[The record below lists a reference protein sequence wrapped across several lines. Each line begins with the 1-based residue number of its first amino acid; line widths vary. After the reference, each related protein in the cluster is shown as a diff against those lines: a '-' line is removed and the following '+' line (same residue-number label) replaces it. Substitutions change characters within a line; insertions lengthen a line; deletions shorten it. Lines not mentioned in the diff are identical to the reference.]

1 MVGSIL
7 KKDLPLIGKE
17 ITDWTQFIRR
27 GYALSFLLYS
37 FHDTGVFNYLKEGKK
52 KSAKEI
58 AKKLKLDEKILSGGL
73 NFFAS
78 ADNSIIKDASGKFKL
93 SKVGKKR
100 IFANQTLAMSLGA
113 VGAYNVIL
121 TQYAA
126 AMQRKKFYGKDFVRD
141 GRLVAKSSVLT
152 GQANYPWVIDKLK
165 KLKVKTVV
173 DLGCGSGDIIIH
185 FCKRHRDLRGVGLDI
200 SKGAILEAKKNV
212 NKAKLDKRIDLIKG
226 DMVNPKTYSRKLK
239 HKGNQLAFNAIMAL
253 HEFLRDGENAV
264 VNIFKKMKKEFP
276 GSYFILG
283 EFNKATDKE
292 FAKIPLSKRMHML
305 FYQEIIHNLTNQAL
319 ADKKTWK
326 RMFKKANVKLI
337 EIKENFPFRLV
348 EYVIQF

>member
-1 MVGSIL
+1 MAGSIL
-7 KKDLPLIGKE
+7 KKDLPFIGKE

-27 GYALSFLLYS
+27 GYALAFLLYS
-37 FHDTGVFNYLKEGKK
+37 FHDTGVFEYLRDGKK
-52 KSAKEI
+52 RSIKEI
-58 AKKLKLDEKILSGGL
+58 AKKLKLDEKILSGGM
-73 NFFAS
+73 NFFAN
-78 ADNSIIKDASGKFKL
+78 ADNSIVKDKSGKFKI

-113 VGAYNVIL
+113 VGAYNIIL

-126 AMQRKKFYGKDFVRD
+126 AMQKKKIYGKDFVRD
-141 GRLVAKSSVLT
+141 GRLVATSSVLT
-152 GQANYPWVIDKLK
+152 GQANYPWVIEKLK

-185 FCKRHRDLRGVGLDI
+185 FCKRHKELRGVGLDI
-200 SKGAILEAKKNV
+200 NRGAILEAKRNV
-212 NKAKLDKRIDLIKG
+212 KKAKLINRIDLIQG
-226 DMVNPKTYSRKLK
+226 DMINPRTYSKKIK
-239 HKGNQLAFNAIMAL
+239 HKGKQVAFNAIMAL
-253 HEFLRDGENAV
+253 HEFLRDGEVAV
-264 VNIFKKMKKEFP
+264 INILKKMKKEFP

-283 EFNKATDKE
+283 EFNKASDSE

-319 ADKKTWK
+319 ANKTTWK
-326 RMFKKANVKLI
+326 KIFKKANVKLL